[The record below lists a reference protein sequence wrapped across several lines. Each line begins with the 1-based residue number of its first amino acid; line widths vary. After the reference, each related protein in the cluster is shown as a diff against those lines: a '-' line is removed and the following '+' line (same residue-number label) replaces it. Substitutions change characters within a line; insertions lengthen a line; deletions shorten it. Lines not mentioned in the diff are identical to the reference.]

1 MMTSLRAV
9 CRAAL
14 VMAAIWI
21 ASAPSIALAQDAL
34 SRAKTLYASADY
46 EGALLALD
54 TLKGKPANSEA
65 RAYQVFCLVA
75 LGRRD
80 EARRVIESIVRTD
93 PMYRPSTVEVAPRI
107 RAFFDD
113 VRKPL
118 LPEIAKLAYAEAK
131 TAFDHKEFAKALG
144 GFENVMALIDEIG
157 QADPSASD
165 LRTLTVG
172 FRELARGATVR
183 TVSGPVEPT
192 IYGPQSLNVTPPTI
206 LARRLPEWH
215 PNFFELNRT
224 FSGDLE
230 LVIGEDGRVI
240 SALLLSSVHPRYDEP
255 LLESTKGWTFK
266 PATRNGVPVPYRYV
280 MTVQILK

>member
-1 MMTSLRAV
+1 MSLRAV
-9 CRAAL
+9 CRATL
-14 VMAAIWI
+14 VLAAVWL
-21 ASAPSIALAQDAL
+21 AAVPSIALAQDAL

-80 EARRVIESIVRTD
+80 EARRVIESIVRAD

-144 GFENVMALIDEIG
+144 GFENVMALIDEID
-157 QADPSASD
+157 QTDPGAAD

-183 TVSGPVEPT
+183 VSPAPVEAT
-192 IYGPQSLNVTPPTI
+192 IYGQKSLNVAPPI
-206 LARRLPEWH
+206 LLSRTLPEWH

-230 LVIGEDGRVI
+230 LVIGEDGKVT
-240 SALLLSSVHPRYDEP
+240 SATLLTSVHPRYDAP
-255 LLESTKGWTFK
+255 LLESTKSWIFK
-266 PATRNGVPVPYRYV
+266 PASKGGVAVPYRYV

>member
-1 MMTSLRAV
+1 MTSLRLA
-9 CRAAL
+9 CRASL
-14 VMAAIWI
+14 VVATIWI
-21 ASAPSIALAQDAL
+21 AGAPSIVLAQDAL

-54 TLKGKPANSEA
+54 ALKGKPANSEA
-65 RAYQVFCLVA
+65 KAYQVFCLVA

-93 PMYRPSTVEVAPRI
+93 PMYRPSTVDVAPRI

-131 TAFDHKEFAKALG
+131 VAFDHKDFAKALG
-144 GFENVMALIDEIG
+144 GFENVMKLIDEIDES
-157 QADPSASD
+157 DPSAAD
-165 LRTLTVG
+165 LRTLTIG

-183 TVSGPVEPT
+183 TVPTPLEPT
-192 IYGPQSLNVTPPTI
+192 IYGPQSPNVTPPTTI
-206 LARRLPEWH
+206 ARRLPEWH

-230 LVIGEDGRVI
+230 LVIGEDGHVI
-240 SALLLSSVHPRYDEP
+240 SALLLTSVHPRYDAP
-255 LLESTKGWTFK
+255 LLEATKGWTFK
-266 PATRNGVPVPYRYV
+266 PATRNGVPVPYRYI
-280 MTVQILK
+280 MTVQVLK

>member
-1 MMTSLRAV
+1 MMTSVRAV
-9 CRAAL
+9 CRTTL
-14 VMAAIWI
+14 VLAAIWL
-21 ASAPSIALAQDAL
+21 AGAPSIALAQDAL

-65 RAYQVFCLVA
+65 KAYQVFCLVA

-80 EARRVIESIVRTD
+80 EARRVIESIVRAD
-93 PMYRPSTVEVAPRI
+93 PMYRPSTVDVAPRI
-107 RAFFDD
+107 RIFFDD

-118 LPEIAKLAYAEAK
+118 LPEVARLAYAEAK
-131 TAFDHKEFAKALG
+131 SAFDHKDFAKALG
-144 GFENVMALIDEIG
+144 GFENVMALIDEIDKS
-157 QADPSASD
+157 DPSAAD
-165 LRTLTVG
+165 LRTLTIG

-183 TVSGPVEPT
+183 VTSAPVEPT
-192 IYGPQSLNVTPPTI
+192 IYGSQSLNVAPPT
-206 LARRLPEWH
+206 LLSRTLPEWH

-230 LVIGEDGRVI
+230 LVIGEDGRVT
-240 SALLLSSVHPRYDEP
+240 SASLLTSVHPRYDAP
-255 LLESTKGWTFK
+255 LLESTKGWIFK

>member
-1 MMTSLRAV
+1 MVMSLRAV

-21 ASAPSIALAQDAL
+21 AAAPSVALAQDAL

-65 RAYQVFCLVA
+65 KAYQVFCLVA

-131 TAFDHKEFAKALG
+131 AAFDHKEFAKALG

-157 QADPSASD
+157 QSDPSAVD

-183 TVSGPVEPT
+183 VVPGSAEPT
-192 IYGPQSLNVTPPTI
+192 IYGPHSLNVTPPTVI
-206 LARRLPEWH
+206 TRRLPEWH
-215 PNFFELNRT
+215 PIFFELNRT

-230 LVIGEDGRVI
+230 LVIGEDGRVM
-240 SALLLSSVHPRYDEP
+240 SALLLSSVHPRYDAP

-280 MTVQILK
+280 MTVQVLK

>member
-1 MMTSLRAV
+1 MSLRAM
-9 CRAAL
+9 CRTML
-14 VMAAIWI
+14 VLAAIWL
-21 ASAPSIALAQDAL
+21 AGAPSIALAQDAL

-54 TLKGKPANSEA
+54 ALKGKPANSEA

-93 PMYRPSTVEVAPRI
+93 PMYRPSAVEVAPRI
-107 RAFFDD
+107 RTFFDD

-118 LPEIAKLAYAEAK
+118 LPEIARLAYAEAK
-131 TAFDHKEFAKALG
+131 SAFDHKEFARALG
-144 GFENVMALIDEIG
+144 GFENVMALIDEIDES
-157 QADPSASD
+157 DPSAAD
-165 LRTLTVG
+165 LRTLTLG

-183 TVSGPVEPT
+183 VIPAVEPT
-192 IYGPQSLNVTPPTI
+192 IYGPQSLNVAPPLLVSRTM
-206 LARRLPEWH
+206 PEWH
-215 PNFFELNRT
+215 PNFFELNRS

-230 LVIGEDGRVI
+230 LIIGEDGKVK
-240 SALLLSSVHPRYDEP
+240 SASLLTSVHPRYDAP
-255 LLESTKGWTFK
+255 LLESTKNWVFK
-266 PATRNGVPVPYRYV
+266 PATKGGVAVPYRYV